1 MTISF
6 LEIYLERVRDLLRP
20 EHRDLRVFDAP
31 TPVPEATELRVRGA
45 VEVFEI
51 LERANAFK
59 VLAPNKI
66 N

>member
-1 MTISF
+1 M
-6 LEIYLERVRDLLRP
+6 
-20 EHRDLRVFDAP
+20 RVFDAP
-31 TPVPEATELRVRGA
+31 APVPEATELRVRGA